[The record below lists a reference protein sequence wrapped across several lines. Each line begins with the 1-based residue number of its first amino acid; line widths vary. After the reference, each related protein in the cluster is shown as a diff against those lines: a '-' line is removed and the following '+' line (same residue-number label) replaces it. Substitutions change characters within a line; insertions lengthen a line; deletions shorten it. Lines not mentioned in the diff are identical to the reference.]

1 MCLFL
6 KFTVIFEKLLF
17 LILILIFVH
26 SKPIRM
32 NPKILIIGACGQIGT
47 ELTQKLRKIYG
58 TENVIAS
65 DIRKLN
71 VDVVNSG
78 PFEVINALDFNQIE
92 HLVEVHQI
100 TDVYLMAA
108 LLSATAEKN
117 PAFAWDLNMNSLF
130 HVLNLAKAGKI
141 KKIFWPS
148 SIAVFGPTTP
158 KENTPQYT
166 IMEPST
172 VYGISKQSG
181 ERWCEY
187 YHNLFGVDVRSIR
200 YPGLISWSS
209 PPGGGT
215 TDYAVDIYH
224 KALENQSYECFLSA
238 ETKMPMMYMDDAIAA
253 TIQIMQAPA
262 EQIKIRSSYNL
273 AAMSFTPTEIAAEIQ
288 KHIPEFTISYAPD
301 FRQKIA
307 DSWPASIDDS
317 RAREDW
323 GWNHHFTLDNMT
335 VDMLEHLK

>member
-1 MCLFL
+1 
-6 KFTVIFEKLLF
+6 
-17 LILILIFVH
+17 
-26 SKPIRM
+26 M
-32 NPKILIIGACGQIGT
+32 NTKILIIGACGQIGT
-47 ELTQKLRKIYG
+47 ELTQKLRAIYG
-58 TENVIAS
+58 VENVIAS

-71 VDVVNSG
+71 IDVVNSG
-78 PFEVINALDFNQIE
+78 PFEVVNALDFNQIQ
-92 HLVEVHQI
+92 HLVEIHKI
-100 TDVYLMAA
+100 DEVYLMAA

-187 YHNLFGVDVRSIR
+187 YHNIFGVDVRSIR

-215 TDYAVDIYH
+215 TDYAVDIFY
-224 KALENQSYECFLSA
+224 KALSEKKYECFLSS

-253 TIQIMQAPA
+253 TIKIMQAPA

-273 AAMSFTPTEIAAEIQ
+273 AAMSFTPIELATEIK
-288 KHIPEFTISYAPD
+288 KHIPDFNISYNPD

-317 RAREDW
+317 LARKDW
-323 GWNHHFTLDNMT
+323 GWSHKFDIESMT
-335 VDMLEHLK
+335 KDMLEHLKKITL

>member
-1 MCLFL
+1 M
-6 KFTVIFEKLLF
+6 TT
-17 LILILIFVH
+17 
-26 SKPIRM
+26 
-32 NPKILIIGACGQIGT
+32 KILIIGACGQIGT
-47 ELTQKLRKIYG
+47 ELTQKLRSIYG
-58 TENVIAS
+58 NENVVAS

-71 VDVVNSG
+71 NDIVNNG
-78 PFEVINALDFNQIE
+78 IFEVVNALDYNQIE
-92 HLVEVHQI
+92 HLIEQYQI

-158 KENTPQYT
+158 RNNTPQYT
-166 IMEPST
+166 IMEPTT
-172 VYGISKQSG
+172 VYGISKQTG

-187 YHNLFGVDVRSIR
+187 YHNIYGVDVRSIR
-200 YPGLISWSS
+200 YPGLISWSTE
-209 PPGGGT
+209 PGGGT

-224 KALENQSYECFLSA
+224 KALKDGKYECFLSENTA
-238 ETKMPMMYMDDAIAA
+238 LPMMYMDDAIRA
-253 TIQIMQAPA
+253 TIEIMQAPSEA
-262 EQIKIRSSYNL
+262 IKIRSSYNL
-273 AAMSFTPTEIAAEIQ
+273 SGVSFTPAEIAEEIR
-288 KHIPEFTISYAPD
+288 KRIPGFTITYKPD

-317 RAREDW
+317 CARQDW
-323 GWNHHFTLDNMT
+323 NWKHKFDLDSMT
-335 VDMLEHLK
+335 DEMLENLR

>member
-1 MCLFL
+1 M
-6 KFTVIFEKLLF
+6 TT
-17 LILILIFVH
+17 
-26 SKPIRM
+26 
-32 NPKILIIGACGQIGT
+32 KILIIGACGQIGT
-47 ELTQKLRKIYG
+47 ELTQKLRAIYG
-58 TENVIAS
+58 VENVIAS

-71 VDVVNSG
+71 IDVVNSG
-78 PFEVINALDFNQIE
+78 PFEVVNALDYNQIQ
-92 HLVEVHQI
+92 HLVEIHKI
-100 TDVYLMAA
+100 DEVYLMAA

-148 SIAVFGPTTP
+148 SIAVFGSTTP

-187 YHNLFGVDVRSIR
+187 YHNIFGVDVRSIR

-209 PPGGGT
+209 PAGGGT
-215 TDYAVDIYH
+215 TDYAVDIFY
-224 KALENQSYECFLSA
+224 KALSEKKYDCFLSS

-273 AAMSFTPTEIAAEIQ
+273 AAMSFAPTELAAEIK
-288 KHIPEFTISYAPD
+288 KHIPEFTISYSPD

-307 DSWPASIDDS
+307 DSWPTSIDDS
-317 RAREDW
+317 LARKDW
-323 GWNHHFTLDNMT
+323 GWIHKFDIESMT
-335 VDMLEHLK
+335 KDMLEHLKE

>member
-1 MCLFL
+1 MA
-6 KFTVIFEKLLF
+6 T
-17 LILILIFVH
+17 
-26 SKPIRM
+26 
-32 NPKILIIGACGQIGT
+32 KILIIGACGQIGT
-47 ELTQKLRKIYG
+47 ELTQKLREIYG
-58 TENVIAS
+58 VENVIAS

-71 VDVVNSG
+71 IDVVNSG
-78 PFEVINALDFNQIE
+78 PFEVLNALDFNQIQ

-100 TDVYLMAA
+100 DEVYLMAA

-158 KENTPQYT
+158 RENTPQYT

-172 VYGISKQSG
+172 VYGISKQTG

-187 YHNLFGVDVRSIR
+187 YHNIYGVDVRSIR

-215 TDYAVDIYH
+215 TDYAVDIFH
-224 KALENQSYECFLSA
+224 KAIAKKKYDCFLSS

-253 TIQIMQAPA
+253 TIQIMQSPK

-273 AAMSFTPTEIAAEIQ
+273 AAMSFTPSEIAEEIK
-288 KHIPEFTISYAPD
+288 KHIPEFTITYHPD

-317 RAREDW
+317 AAREDW
-323 GWNHHFTLDNMT
+323 KWSHQFDISSMT
-335 VDMLEHLK
+335 KDMLDHLKK

>member
-1 MCLFL
+1 
-6 KFTVIFEKLLF
+6 
-17 LILILIFVH
+17 
-26 SKPIRM
+26 M

-47 ELTQKLRKIYG
+47 ELTAKLRATYG
-58 TENVIAS
+58 VNNVVAS

-71 VDVVNSG
+71 NDVVNNG
-78 PFEVINALDFNQIE
+78 IFEVINALDYNQIE
-92 HLVEVHQI
+92 HLIEQYQI

-158 KENTPQYT
+158 RQNTPQYT
-166 IMEPST
+166 VMEPST
-172 VYGISKQSG
+172 VYGISKQTG

-187 YHNLFGVDVRSIR
+187 YHKQYGVDVRSIR
-200 YPGLISWSS
+200 YPGLISWSTEA
-209 PPGGGT
+209 GGGT

-224 KALENQSYECFLSA
+224 KAITDGKFTSFLS
-238 ETKMPMMYMDDAIAA
+238 ENTELPMMYMDDAIKA
-253 TIQIMQAPA
+253 TISIMQAPI
-262 EQIKIRSSYNL
+262 EEIKIRSSYNL
-273 AAMSFTPTEIAAEIQ
+273 AAMSFTPKQIGEEIK
-288 KHIPEFTISYAPD
+288 KHYPNFELSYTPD

-307 DSWPASIDDS
+307 DSWPASIDDTL
-317 RAREDW
+317 AREDW
-323 GWNHHFTLDNMT
+323 NWANDFDLQNMT
-335 VDMLEHLK
+335 IDMFQNLNEHIYKK

>member
-1 MCLFL
+1 M
-6 KFTVIFEKLLF
+6 T
-17 LILILIFVH
+17 
-26 SKPIRM
+26 
-32 NPKILIIGACGQIGT
+32 PKILIIGACGQIGT
-47 ELTQKLRKIYG
+47 ELTQKLRSIYG
-58 TENVIAS
+58 TDNVIAS

-71 VDVVNSG
+71 TEVVESG
-78 PFEVINALDFNQIE
+78 PFEVVNALDFNQIE
-92 HLVEVHQI
+92 HLIEKHNI
-100 TDVYLMAA
+100 DEVYLMAA

-130 HVLNLAKAGKI
+130 HVLNLAKAKKI

-158 KENTPQYT
+158 REMTPQFT

-172 VYGISKQSG
+172 VYGISKQAG

-187 YHNLFGVDVRSIR
+187 YHKIFGVDVRSIR

-224 KALENQSYECFLSA
+224 KALAEGKYECFLSS
-238 ETKMPMMYMDDAIAA
+238 ETKMPMMYMDDAIRA
-253 TIQIMQAPA
+253 TIAIMQAPS
-262 EQIKIRSSYNL
+262 EKIRIRSSYNL
-273 AAMSFTPTEIAAEIQ
+273 AAMSFTPAEIAAEVK
-288 KHIPEFTISYAPD
+288 KHIPNFEISYQPD

-317 RAREDW
+317 RARLDW
-323 GWNHHFTLDNMT
+323 GWKHKFGLAQTSKEMIDN
-335 VDMLEHLK
+335 LR